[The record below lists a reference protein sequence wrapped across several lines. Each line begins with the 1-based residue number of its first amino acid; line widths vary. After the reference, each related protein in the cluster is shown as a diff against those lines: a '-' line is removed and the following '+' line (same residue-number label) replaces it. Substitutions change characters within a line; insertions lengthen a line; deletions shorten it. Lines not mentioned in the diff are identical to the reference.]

1 MIKQKKREYIMNT
14 SSNSELLVTSILG
27 GMVMSVLTFN
37 GMASAVAIGSVIAVT
52 VMSATY
58 ALTST

>member
-1 MIKQKKREYIMNT
+1 MNT
-14 SSNSELLVTSILG
+14 SSNGELLVTSIFG

-37 GMASAVAIGSVIAVT
+37 GMASAVAVGSVIAVT

-58 ALTST
+58 ALTNK

>member
-1 MIKQKKREYIMNT
+1 MNI

-37 GMASAVAIGSVIAVT
+37 GMASAVAVDSIIA
-52 VMSATY
+52 
-58 ALTST
+58 

>member
-1 MIKQKKREYIMNT
+1 MNT
-14 SSNSELLVTSILG
+14 SSNGELLVTSILG
-27 GMVMSVLTFN
+27 TMVMSVLTFN

-58 ALTST
+58 ALTAK

>member
-1 MIKQKKREYIMNT
+1 MNT
-14 SSNSELLVTSILG
+14 SSNGELLVTSILG

-52 VMSATY
+52 LISATY
-58 ALTST
+58 AITSK